1 MCPRLC
7 NIGVHRREDSF
18 CRLKISIETPQ
29 KIFMTCHTS
38 SPDVRSLIIKNYG
51 TRHVEKNGTF
61 EIVQQAFECMTHV
74 LKLLSLPNTTCRK

>member
-29 KIFMTCHTS
+29 KIFMTGHTS
-38 SPDVRSLIIKNYG
+38 SPDVHSIIKKIME
-51 TRHVEKNGTF
+51 HVMSKKMAPLRF
-61 EIVQQAFECMTHV
+61 VQQAF
-74 LKLLSLPNTTCRK
+74 